1 MMCNRP
7 NTSLLVVIFVCCISA
22 LSSVASAQV
31 ASPSNIQNAN
41 AGGNG
46 NSEQSASSKE
56 CHVTDFELPQEL
68 LAGTPPGFQST
79 TFGLVVA
86 IQAGW
91 VPALGLYET
100 PIAVRF
106 TRLIDAL
113 DWNCAAV
120 YSQKWDDALTKT
132 EPIIRT
138 PTTAKNVD
146 ASSGLFVQE
155 RDVSLHTSDTRF
167 LCAVHGWHAI
177 IQDWVP
183 DALGTLLPALAGL
196 GLNFTEE
203 SLGYNEDVGECFVD
217 VANGG
222 PIDAI
227 CLERIAKDHCYKP
240 AIMGQI
246 VGRQL
251 AEYARTDGKLFL

>member
-1 MMCNRP
+1 MH
-7 NTSLLVVIFVCCISA
+7 A
-22 LSSVASAQV
+22 LS
-31 ASPSNIQNAN
+31 
-41 AGGNG
+41 
-46 NSEQSASSKE
+46 
-56 CHVTDFELPQEL
+56 
-68 LAGTPPGFQST
+68 
-79 TFGLVVA
+79 
-86 IQAGW
+86 
-91 VPALGLYET
+91 LYET

-132 EPIIRT
+132 DPIIRT
-138 PTTAKNVD
+138 PKEAKKVD

-155 RDVSLHTSDTRF
+155 KDVSLHTSDTRF

-177 IQDWVP
+177 LQDWVP
-183 DALGTLLPALAGL
+183 DAVDKLLPALAGF

-203 SLGYNEDVGECFVD
+203 SLGYNEDVGECFADLAAGD
-217 VANGG
+217 VA
-222 PIDAI
+222 DAI
-227 CLERIAKDHCYKP
+227 CLERIAKDNCYKP

-251 AEYARTDGKLFL
+251 AEYARTDGKSSCEHIVRKNRHLLLYPKC